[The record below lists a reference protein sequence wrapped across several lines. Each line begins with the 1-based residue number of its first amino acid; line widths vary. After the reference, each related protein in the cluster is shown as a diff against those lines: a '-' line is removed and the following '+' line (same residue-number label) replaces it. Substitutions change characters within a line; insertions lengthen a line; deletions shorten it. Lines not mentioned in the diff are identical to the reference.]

1 MARKQKQDLDEPGA
15 WAAQPDLKR
24 RRQKKA
30 KTTLLGR
37 ISLRTRLTAL
47 SVSLIGVLL
56 FVSGAGT
63 ISLLQ
68 TYLQQNIDT
77 LLNSTAS
84 TLQHEDPAQL
94 EERLAS
100 QKVQLPRLPSDYYIA
115 YLDPKGGL
123 LIGLVSA
130 AGKTSDVPNISGFTS
145 KWVASTKGI
154 PFDVTSRTS
163 ASPSATSNSTP
174 KTVVKGWRMV
184 AVPLTTMSGSLV
196 VALPTT
202 ANMQLLSQY
211 RNIGAGFGVL
221 LLIISGLA
229 IWLTI
234 SSALRPLREVERTA
248 AAVAAGDIS
257 QRLLERPGKTEIGR
271 INRSLNTMLG
281 SIESALSSRN
291 QTVAQ
296 MRRFIADASHELR
309 TPLVS
314 VRGYAELY
322 RIGALKRPE
331 DVAEAMGRIE
341 SEAIRMSGLVESLLA
356 LARMDESSEL
366 KTSSTDLVTLAR
378 DAAKDA
384 SVADHNRKI
393 LINDFSGQALS
404 PGAKILAEVD
414 AGQLR
419 QVFTNL
425 LANAARFSPAD
436 APIEV
441 AMATAPGSL
450 VVIDVRDNGEGI
462 PKELREKV
470 FERFFRADSS
480 RNRDTGG
487 SGLGLAIVKGIVTRH
502 SGSIIADETV
512 GGGCTMRVTL
522 PQNQPRNRA

>member
-1 MARKQKQDLDEPGA
+1 
-15 WAAQPDLKR
+15 
-24 RRQKKA
+24 
-30 KTTLLGR
+30 
-37 ISLRTRLTAL
+37 
-47 SVSLIGVLL
+47 
-56 FVSGAGT
+56 
-63 ISLLQ
+63 
-68 TYLQQNIDT
+68 
-77 LLNSTAS
+77 
-84 TLQHEDPAQL
+84 
-94 EERLAS
+94 
-100 QKVQLPRLPSDYYIA
+100 
-115 YLDPKGGL
+115 
-123 LIGLVSA
+123 
-130 AGKTSDVPNISGFTS
+130 
-145 KWVASTKGI
+145 
-154 PFDVTSRTS
+154 
-163 ASPSATSNSTP
+163 
-174 KTVVKGWRMV
+174 
-184 AVPLTTMSGSLV
+184 
-196 VALPTT
+196 
-202 ANMQLLSQY
+202 MQLLSQY

-229 IWLTI
+229 IWMTI

-248 AAVAAGDIS
+248 AAVAAGDIG

-322 RIGALKRPE
+322 RMGALKRPE

-341 SEAIRMSGLVESLLA
+341 SEAVRMTGLVESLLT
-356 LARMDESSEL
+356 LARMDESTEL
-366 KTSSTDLVTLAR
+366 KTSSTDLVALAR
-378 DAAKDA
+378 DAAKDV
-384 SVADHNRKI
+384 SVADHNRAI
-393 LINDFSGQALS
+393 LINDFSGRALR
-404 PGAKILAEVD
+404 PETQILADVD

-425 LANAARFSPAD
+425 LANAARFSPAGE
-436 APIEV
+436 PIEV
-441 AMATAPGSL
+441 AIATAPNSL
-450 VVIDVRDNGEGI
+450 VIIDVRDSGEGI

-502 SGSIIADETV
+502 SGSIVADETA

-522 PQNQPRNRA
+522 PQHQPRTRG

>member
-1 MARKQKQDLDEPGA
+1 MARRTPRRN
-15 WAAQPDLKR
+15 KR
-24 RRQKKA
+24 A
-30 KTTLLGR
+30 KVGFLGR
-37 ISLRTRLTAL
+37 ISLRTRLTAI
-47 SVSLIGVLL
+47 SVSLIGLL
-56 FVSGAGT
+56 LYVSSAGT
-63 ISLLQ
+63 IALLQ
-68 TYLQQNIDT
+68 TYLQQNTDT

-145 KWVASTKGI
+145 EWVASTKGI
-154 PFDVTSRTS
+154 PFEITSKT
-163 ASPSATSNSTP
+163 TP
-174 KTVVKGWRMV
+174 KSNNGEDDKVTVKGWRMV
-184 AVPLTTMSGSLV
+184 AVPLTSMSGSLV

-202 ANMQLLSQY
+202 ANMQLLNQY
-211 RNIGAGFGVL
+211 RNIGAGFGLL
-221 LLIISGLA
+221 LLIISGAA
-229 IWLTI
+229 IWMTI

-248 AAVAAGDIS
+248 TAVAAGDIS

-271 INRSLNTMLG
+271 INSSLNTMLG

-322 RIGALKRPE
+322 RMGALKRPE
-331 DVAEAMGRIE
+331 DIAEAMGRIE

-366 KTSSTDLVTLAR
+366 KTTSTDLVSLAR

-384 SVADHNRKI
+384 SVADHSRQI
-393 LINDFSGQALS
+393 LINDFNGQAIA
-404 PGAKILAEVD
+404 PGAQVMAEVD
-414 AGQLR
+414 ASQLR

-425 LANAARFSPAD
+425 LANAARFSPND

-441 AMATAPGSL
+441 AIANAPNDRI
-450 VVIDVRDNGEGI
+450 VIDVRDSGEGI

-487 SGLGLAIVKGIVTRH
+487 SGLGLAIVKGIITRH
-502 SGSIIADETV
+502 GGSIIADETT

-522 PQNQPRNRA
+522 PQHQPKSPK

>member
-1 MARKQKQDLDEPGA
+1 
-15 WAAQPDLKR
+15 
-24 RRQKKA
+24 
-30 KTTLLGR
+30 
-37 ISLRTRLTAL
+37 
-47 SVSLIGVLL
+47 
-56 FVSGAGT
+56 
-63 ISLLQ
+63 
-68 TYLQQNIDT
+68 
-77 LLNSTAS
+77 
-84 TLQHEDPAQL
+84 
-94 EERLAS
+94 
-100 QKVQLPRLPSDYYIA
+100 
-115 YLDPKGGL
+115 
-123 LIGLVSA
+123 
-130 AGKTSDVPNISGFTS
+130 
-145 KWVASTKGI
+145 
-154 PFDVTSRTS
+154 
-163 ASPSATSNSTP
+163 
-174 KTVVKGWRMV
+174 
-184 AVPLTTMSGSLV
+184 
-196 VALPTT
+196 
-202 ANMQLLSQY
+202 
-211 RNIGAGFGVL
+211 
-221 LLIISGLA
+221 
-229 IWLTI
+229 
-234 SSALRPLREVERTA
+234 
-248 AAVAAGDIS
+248 
-257 QRLLERPGKTEIGR
+257 
-271 INRSLNTMLG
+271 
-281 SIESALSSRN
+281 
-291 QTVAQ
+291 

-450 VVIDVRDNGEGI
+450 VVIDVRDSGEGI